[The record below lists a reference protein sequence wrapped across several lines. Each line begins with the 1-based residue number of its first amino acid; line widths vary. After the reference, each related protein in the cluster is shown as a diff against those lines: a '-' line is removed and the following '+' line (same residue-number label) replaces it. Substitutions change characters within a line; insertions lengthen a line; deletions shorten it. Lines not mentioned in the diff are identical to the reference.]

1 MRIQVPDTPKKPTL
15 FMRRMLTLFTAFWIL
30 LTTVAS
36 ADCPNGAR
44 DATEQEK
51 ETAVRVLTALRDA
64 FPAPAG
70 WKVTRD
76 TRPEAPRNFCKG
88 DDVLNLWFTRTLT
101 RVDGMKER
109 TVEYNRRLTEAKR
122 LTPEE
127 QLRVAEIDKEIGE
140 LSKQMG
146 VPRSALKKRD
156 LDKDTRAQLE
166 AELKRLGDEMFAL
179 RRRRQALAN
188 PWLKEG
194 SRKRSYEDAL
204 SEATRDL
211 RQDTEIVV
219 KVAMNDVF
227 APMKDA
233 ERIDIPGFQVAYR
246 TTPRQE
252 IPEAFTEGTTAVFFG
267 HGRPR
272 PFGPPGSLEPIIE
285 PGESS
290 KPRTFSISIQADKE
304 RARQMMEAMSE
315 PLQALTR

>member
-1 MRIQVPDTPKKPTL
+1 MRILLADTPRTPTL
-15 FMRRMLTLFTAFWIL
+15 FMRRMLTLFAAFWIL
-30 LTTVAS
+30 LTTAAS
-36 ADCPNGAR
+36 ADCPNGVR
-44 DATEQEK
+44 DATDQEK
-51 ETAVRVLTALRDA
+51 ETATRVLTALRDA

-70 WKVTRD
+70 WKVTKD
-76 TRPEAPRNFCKG
+76 TGPEAPRNFCKG
-88 DDVLNLWFTRTLT
+88 DDVLRLWFTRTLT

-127 QLRVAEIDKEIGE
+127 QQQVAELDKEIGE

-156 LDKDTRAQLE
+156 LDKDARAQLE

-179 RRRRQALAN
+179 RQHRQALAN
-188 PWLKEG
+188 PWLKDG
-194 SRKRSYEDAL
+194 PRKKSYENAL
-204 SEATRDL
+204 SEATREL

-219 KVAMNDVF
+219 KVAMNDIF
-227 APMKDA
+227 APMKDT

-246 TTPRQE
+246 TAPRQE
-252 IPEAFTEGTTAVFFG
+252 IPESFNEGTTAVFFG
-267 HGRPR
+267 HARPR

-285 PGESS
+285 PGDSS

-304 RARQMMEAMSE
+304 RARQMVESMNES
-315 PLQALTR
+315 LQALTR